1 MKQRFTSNDCMSKIG
16 CDDHT
21 PNVRTYNI
29 TYTKTTKMNEP
40 MRFVLTWW
48 VIIFMSC
55 WALIFG
61 LFHLFS
67 FLLPQ
72 TELQDN

>member
-1 MKQRFTSNDCMSKIG
+1 MSKIDY
-16 CDDHT
+16 DDHT

-29 TYTKTTKMNEP
+29 TYTKTAKMNER

-61 LFHLFS
+61 LFHFLV
-67 FLLPQ
+67 LLPQ
-72 TELQDN
+72 SELQDN